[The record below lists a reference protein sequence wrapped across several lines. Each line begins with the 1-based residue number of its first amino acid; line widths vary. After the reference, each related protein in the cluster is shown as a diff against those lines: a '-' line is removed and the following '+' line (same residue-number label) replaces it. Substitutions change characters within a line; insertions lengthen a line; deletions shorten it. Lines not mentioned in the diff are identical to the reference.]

1 MSGFKK
7 YLFLGALLLL
17 ACHRENATLSPVA
30 LPPATT
36 VSVRPARVVK
46 SPQSPSAT
54 SQSNP
59 SRAAKP
65 VSTAPAPESPLSAQD
80 HSDWQAE
87 LQELTLFPITASA
100 EQTAT
105 ESPEDLKQALAQVQA
120 ASQAVKLAQVSGN
133 VSIQAAVPVAECG
146 LACRT
151 EADLA
156 KDLPLNQQ
164 QWLGGHNAYNYKGI
178 FKNQYW
184 TIPQQLTAGVRVLE
198 LDLHT
203 RLLSGKVRVC
213 HGASSRDCLLNPFG
227 VKDYAPLLKEIKTWS
242 DQHPDQLLILELENH
257 VKNEKAVLEPIQS
270 LFGPLIYRADQRPE
284 NWAEETPAQ
293 IVARG
298 KRVIVADFG
307 KNRFDGKWVW
317 DQNELASN
325 HLSKDFSPD
334 CTVKGQPMAGK
345 RWGFYDDK
353 TFGKAK
359 PLTAESIPGYLACN
373 ANYLKIDRLNPTL
386 IAARHFAWDT
396 IPAGK
401 SCASLSANGQRWQ
414 AESCERALR
423 VACRVEEGWK
433 ISAASGDWTQGTE
446 ICRRE
451 FGETASFAPPRNYY
465 QNHQLGQTL
474 AATSSPV
481 WLGYRAP

>member
-1 MSGFKK
+1 MSGLLSGLYK

-17 ACHRENATLSPVA
+17 ACHRESATLVPPA
-30 LPPATT
+30 LPPATS
-36 VSVRPARVVK
+36 VSVLPARVAK
-46 SPQSPSAT
+46 STPRS
-54 SQSNP
+54 
-59 SRAAKP
+59 
-65 VSTAPAPESPLSAQD
+65 STAPAPESLLSAQD

-87 LQELTLFPITASA
+87 LEELTLFPITDSPGSSK
-100 EQTAT
+100 QMPT
-105 ESPEDLKQALAQVQA
+105 ETPADTPEELKLAVAQVQA
-120 ASQAVKLAQVSGN
+120 ASQTVKLAQASGTVST
-133 VSIQAAVPVAECG
+133 QAAVPVAECG

-151 EADLA
+151 EAELA
-156 KDLPLNQQ
+156 KELPLNQQ

-178 FKNQYW
+178 FKNQFW

-257 VKNEKAVLEPIQS
+257 VKNEKTVLEPIQN
-270 LFGPLIYRADQRPE
+270 LFGSLIYRADQRPE

-293 IVARG
+293 ILARG

-307 KNRFDGKWVW
+307 KNRFDGKLVW

-325 HLSKDFSPD
+325 HLSKDFSAD
-334 CTVKGQPMAGK
+334 CRVKGQPMAGK
-345 RWGFYDDK
+345 LWGFYDDK
-353 TFGKAK
+353 TFAKAK
-359 PLTAESIPGYLACN
+359 PLTAESIPSYLACN
-373 ANYLKIDRLNPTL
+373 ANYLKIDRLNPAL
-386 IAARHFAWDT
+386 IVARHFAWESL
-396 IPAGK
+396 PAGK
-401 SCASLSANGQRWQ
+401 NCATLSASSGRWQ
-414 AESCERALR
+414 AESCERPLPH
-423 VACRVEEGWK
+423 ACRVSEHWK
-433 ISAASGDWTQGTE
+433 ISTESGLWSQGAE

-451 FGETASFAPPRNYY
+451 FGETASFAPPRSYY
-465 QNHQLGQTL
+465 QNHQLGLQL
-474 AATSSPV
+474 ASASSPV